1 MRYPLKSIL
10 LSLAVLLCAASFA
23 SAASFFDSDEPK
35 AKKPATVQPYESP
48 AGPRTPIYAPAAPK
62 ADVKKQAKAPA
73 YAPEVKQPA
82 QSKAQ
87 PYKGAYEAPAYE
99 PKAAAGKQP
108 APAKVQP
115 YKGTYEA
122 PAYEPKA
129 AAKKQP
135 APQPLAGR
143 HVLRGNPD
151 SRIYHAYDCQ
161 YYDSK
166 SATVEFATARAAEMA
181 GYRPC
186 KVCEGREGAAS
197 AKRQQAQD
205 QPASPR
211 RAALHGN
218 PSSKVVHGPSCKY
231 YGSKAASESFATLE
245 AARKAGYHLCTVCE
259 GK

>member
-62 ADVKKQAKAPA
+62 ADVKKQPAQAKAPA

-87 PYKGAYEAPAYE
+87 PYKGA
-99 PKAAAGKQP
+99 
-108 APAKVQP
+108 
-115 YKGTYEA
+115 YEA